1 MNPNNTIEMNKFDNL
16 EQVVLYTEI
25 SNEQSIEID
34 EQIYELMRNAVRA
47 SLAFEGCEGEY
58 EVDITLVDD
67 MRIHE
72 LNNQYRQ
79 KDSATDVLSF
89 PQWDDVPKS
98 SNDFPTHI
106 GDIVINIAR
115 AVEQAENF
123 GHSLKREMVF
133 LTVHSAFH
141 LLGYDHEL
149 ENERKIMRNC
159 EETVLKYL
167 DVTRE
172 EIV

>member
-1 MNPNNTIEMNKFDNL
+1 MGKKNNISSNIVQISLNA
-16 EQVVLYTEI
+16 EI
-25 SNEQSIEID
+25 VNEQDIDIE
-34 EQIYELMRNAVRA
+34 ESVFVLMKAAVEA
-47 SLAFEGCEGEY
+47 SLALENCKGEY

-67 MRIHE
+67 DRIHE
-72 LNNQYRQ
+72 LNSEYRN

-89 PQWDDVPKS
+89 PQWEEVPKKS
-98 SNDFPTHI
+98 EDFPVHI

-115 AVEQAENF
+115 AIEQAESF
-123 GHSLKREMVF
+123 GHSVKREIIF

-141 LLGYDHEL
+141 LLGYDHEI
-149 ENERKIMRNC
+149 EEDRQIMRDK

-172 EIV
+172 